1 MSGIGLEVG
10 GTWIRGVLLDGAGAV
25 EERVKVP
32 TPTEPEEL
40 APALET
46 VWRRLGNSSGSAIRE
61 RSAPTPPAFPVALAA
76 APTCRG
82 NGRVEAWAS
91 QPQHVGRPLL
101 TPALAKALALP
112 PLDDVS
118 AAALAEHLVATR
130 STEVAGSTLLV
141 AAGTGVGAGWVV
153 DDQSWYGARGNALD
167 LGHIPVPSA
176 AGESC
181 PCGRTGCIQA
191 VASGQ
196 LLERW
201 ATDQGRSAAQVLAA
215 ADGGEPDA
223 LRLVERLAIPLAE
236 ATAVAARLL
245 DPHRIVLGGGLFA
258 TTPLFDRVHQILRTD
273 GVSASVE
280 RGRLGTWSGAVGAA
294 IEAQRSRGGRL
305 PALRVD
311 EDGPRHR
318 IAIVEGPN
326 LDLLGEREPQHYGDE
341 TADQLLRRLHRL
353 GDELGCHLWA
363 VQSNHEGMLVDW
375 VRDRRRRLDGVV
387 INPAALTAH
396 GYALR
401 DVLVGSS
408 LPFIEVHLSN
418 LDAREAW
425 HRESCFAADAVGR
438 ISGLRGDGYP
448 VALRG
453 LVKHLERHG
462 ESQAED

>member
-10 GTWIRGVLLDGAGAV
+10 GTWIRGVLLDGAGV
-25 EERVKVP
+25 IEERVKVP

-46 VWRRLGNSSGSAIRE
+46 VWRRLGSSS
-61 RSAPTPPAFPVALAA
+61 PTPPALPVVLAA
-76 APTCRG
+76 APTCRKD
-82 NGRVEAWAS
+82 GRVEAWAS
-91 QPQHVGRPLL
+91 RPQHVGHPLL
-101 TPALAKALALP
+101 TPALASSLTTA

-118 AAALAEHLVATR
+118 AAALAEHLAATG
-130 STEVAGSTLLV
+130 STAVAGSTLLV

-153 DDQSWYGARGNALD
+153 DDQTWYGARGNALD

-176 AGESC
+176 VGESC
-181 PCGRTGCIQA
+181 PCGRTGCVQA
-191 VASGQ
+191 VASGR

-201 ATDQGRSAAQVLAA
+201 ATEQGRSAAEVLAA
-215 ADGGEPDA
+215 AGDDEADA
-223 LRLVERLAIPLAE
+223 LRIIERLAVPFAE
-236 ATAVAARLL
+236 ATALAARLL
-245 DPHRIVLGGGLFA
+245 DPHRIVLGGGLLGNAPIFE
-258 TTPLFDRVHQILRTD
+258 RVRRILRAD

-311 EDGPRHR
+311 DDEPRHR
-318 IAIVEGPN
+318 IALVEGPN
-326 LDLLGEREPQHYGDE
+326 LDLLGEREPHHYGVE
-341 TADQLLRRLHRL
+341 TADHLLRRLRRL

-363 VQSNHEGMLVDW
+363 VQSNHEGVLVDW
-375 VRDRRRRLDGVV
+375 VRNRRRRLDGVV

-438 ISGLRGDGYP
+438 ISGLGGDGYQA
-448 VALRG
+448 ALRG
-453 LVKHLERHG
+453 LVQQLERQG
-462 ESQAED
+462 QSEG